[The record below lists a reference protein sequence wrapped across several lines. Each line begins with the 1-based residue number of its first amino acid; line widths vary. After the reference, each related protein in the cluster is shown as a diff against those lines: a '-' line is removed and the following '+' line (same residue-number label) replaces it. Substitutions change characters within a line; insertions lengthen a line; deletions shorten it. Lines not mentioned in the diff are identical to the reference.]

1 MQEIAQTKHALD
13 SMTQVG
19 LRAFSEI
26 ADLWKL
32 TPEQKAMI
40 LGRQSGIGLADQ
52 SKSES
57 SEPHLT
63 EVIIRISYVL
73 GIYKQLN
80 ILLPIPARADAW
92 IRKQNSE
99 KLFNG
104 ASALDFVLKDPEHH
118 LPLLLAYLKNVI

>member
-13 SMTQVG
+13 SMMQVG

-40 LGRQSGIGLADQ
+40 IGRQSSIGLADQ
-52 SKSES
+52 CKLES

-80 ILLPIPARADAW
+80 ILLPVPAKADAW
-92 IRKQNSE
+92 IRKPNSE

-104 ASALDFVLKDPEHH
+104 ASALDFVLKDPEQH